1 MNKGVLILTI
11 TIMSEPPQMER
22 WTFRKHIVEELGCI
36 AAARVPEELTAD

>member
-11 TIMSEPPQMER
+11 TIMSEPPQMEC
-22 WTFRKHIVEELGCI
+22 WTLRQHIAEELGYI